1 MQMQKKIMKLSV
13 AAIATKGTTA
23 RTSNR
28 IARSLTKVSADSF
41 FFFFLLYGFDHI
53 GAYN

>member
-1 MQMQKKIMKLSV
+1 MQMQKKMKLSV

-28 IARSLTKVSADSF
+28 IARSLTKVIVQILF
-41 FFFFLLYGFDHI
+41 FFIVYGFNHI
-53 GAYN
+53 GACN